1 MSWRDI
7 IKAFPDVIHDKNG
20 EAFHFVGRQGN
31 LGKYSNGE
39 KEILFDEKKAKL
51 NAPSKGLTMA
61 DDVKFQI
68 EDNTKGT
75 SFQEFKE
82 AMASAVMYNG
92 GKGDHSALFNST
104 SGQRKKKKE
113 DEE

>member
-20 EAFHFVGRQGN
+20 EAYHFVGKEGN

-39 KEILFDEKKAKL
+39 EEILFNQKRAKAF
-51 NAPSKGLTMA
+51 APSKGLTMD

-68 EDNTKGT
+68 EDDTKGT

-82 AMASAVMYNG
+82 AMAVAVTTT
-92 GKGDHSALFNST
+92 SSPALFNT
-104 SGQRKKKKE
+104 TYGQRKKKKE
-113 DEE
+113 DEK

>member
-1 MSWRDI
+1 MIRMSWRDI

-61 DDVKFQI
+61 NDVKFQI
-68 EDNTKGT
+68 EDDTKGT
-75 SFQEFKE
+75 SFQEFE
-82 AMASAVMYNG
+82 AMNSAVMYNG

-104 SGQRKKKKE
+104 SGQRKKE

>member
-1 MSWRDI
+1 MIIMSWRDI

-31 LGKYSNGE
+31 LGKYSNGMSV
-39 KEILFDEKKAKL
+39 KLFDKKLAQSK
-51 NAPSKGLTMA
+51 APSKGLTMD

-68 EDNTKGT
+68 EDATKGT
-75 SFQEFKE
+75 SFQEFKN
-82 AMASAVMYNG
+82 AMAGAVTTT
-92 GKGDHSALFNST
+92 SSPALFNT
-104 SGQRKKKKE
+104 TYGQRKKKKE

>member
-1 MSWRDI
+1 MITMSWRDI

-39 KEILFDEKKAKL
+39 KEVLFDEKKAKL
-51 NAPSKGLTMA
+51 NAPSKGLTMD

-68 EDNTKGT
+68 EDDTKGT

-82 AMASAVMYNG
+82 AMAVAVTTT
-92 GKGDHSALFNST
+92 SSPALFNT
-104 SGQRKKKKE
+104 TYGQRKKKKE
-113 DEE
+113 DEK